1 MPTASASDISA
12 PIQSFWSDAWNYKG
26 LVATARL
33 FKRINHPRADE
44 LQREADDYR
53 EAIVQAF
60 RAKAARMPK
69 WKDAAGNDRTLVP
82 MTLGDD
88 DTDGYSAQHPFYLDT
103 GPMFGVWA
111 GVLPADDPLMIDSAD
126 FFRDGPHTRGKLR
139 HEQFDWKKPAMLIH
153 EMSNAEPCYSW
164 NVFHS
169 HQRGQRERYLE
180 CMYSLFLGALS
191 TQTHVACETRG
202 GITENVFS
210 APLAINLVRLA
221 VIDDELEPG
230 KLHLMRLTPLAWI
243 SQTDETR
250 FENMSTEFGPATL
263 KWQLTDG
270 GTTLQINYSPQFRRQ
285 PNATVLHIPPVEG
298 LTKVVVNGHEHP
310 AKPGD
315 RITP

>member
-1 MPTASASDISA
+1 MFTDDQAFIEKWTPSLVKAYEFIRDGRRLPRAPPQVSRVMPTASASDISA

-111 GVLPADDPLMIDSAD
+111 GVLPADDP
-126 FFRDGPHTRGKLR
+126 
-139 HEQFDWKKPAMLIH
+139 
-153 EMSNAEPCYSW
+153 
-164 NVFHS
+164 
-169 HQRGQRERYLE
+169 
-180 CMYSLFLGALS
+180 
-191 TQTHVACETRG
+191 
-202 GITENVFS
+202 
-210 APLAINLVRLA
+210 
-221 VIDDELEPG
+221 
-230 KLHLMRLTPLAWI
+230 
-243 SQTDETR
+243 
-250 FENMSTEFGPATL
+250 
-263 KWQLTDG
+263 
-270 GTTLQINYSPQFRRQ
+270 
-285 PNATVLHIPPVEG
+285 
-298 LTKVVVNGHEHP
+298 
-310 AKPGD
+310 
-315 RITP
+315 